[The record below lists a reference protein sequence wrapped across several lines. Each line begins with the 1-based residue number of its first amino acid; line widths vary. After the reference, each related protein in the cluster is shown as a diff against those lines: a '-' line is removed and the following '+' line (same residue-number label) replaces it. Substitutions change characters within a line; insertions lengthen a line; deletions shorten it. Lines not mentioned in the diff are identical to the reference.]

1 MMKDKKKTPGN
12 RDDAPG
18 KRGNMKILFHI
29 VTRMKGKRQEYR
41 LSWGER

>member
-12 RDDAPG
+12 GQDAPG
-18 KRGNMKILFHI
+18 KRENMKILFHI